1 MQQLKPS
8 FNLSPQETCI
18 KNNTDK
24 KIIKLFLI
32 KFLWNNQK
40 ECDIIISA
48 NKNLETFSVGRDACI
63 PPLISNDFAA
73 ACGQAALHYDE
84 YRVKTN
90 YISQEDFMVFLLIV
104 IYIAFIGLGVPD
116 SLIGSAWP
124 AIHSQMNIPVEAV
137 SILTFIISGCTVLS
151 SMFSAGIL
159 NKIGTAKV
167 TAFSTAMTAAALLG
181 FSFAPSF
188 WFMIP
193 LSVILGLGAGAIDSG
208 LNNYVALH
216 FKASHMNFLHCF
228 YGVGVSLS
236 PYLMSIALSNAGWRG
251 GYRYAFY
258 VQAAITILLAV
269 SVPFWKKTLPTDE
282 AEEKGVNLTLF
293 QMAKMPEVRQVWVI
307 MLATNAI
314 EYACGVWGST
324 YLVEQKGFTSE
335 LGALALT
342 VYYVGMS
349 IGRFASGLISNKIST
364 WKRIGIG
371 TVILAPAVTLMLLP
385 LNGTLTV
392 IGLFLV
398 GLGNGSIY
406 PNMIH
411 LTPHNF
417 GKEASQ
423 SVMGSQIAFAYIG
436 VMLAP
441 PVVSLISGL
450 FGIKVYPLLLA
461 VLYVIMIIAIRC
473 FVNQLKKKNRYDGNV

>member
-1 MQQLKPS
+1 M
-8 FNLSPQETCI
+8 
-18 KNNTDK
+18 
-24 KIIKLFLI
+24 
-32 KFLWNNQK
+32 
-40 ECDIIISA
+40 A
-48 NKNLETFSVGRDACI
+48 
-63 PPLISNDFAA
+63 
-73 ACGQAALHYDE
+73 
-84 YRVKTN
+84 
-90 YISQEDFMVFLLIV
+90 FLLVV

-124 AIHSQMNIPVEAV
+124 AIHSEMNIPIEAV

-159 NKIGTAKV
+159 NKLGTSKV

-193 LSVILGLGAGAIDSG
+193 LAVILGLGAGAIDSG

-236 PYLMSIALSNAGWRG
+236 PYLMSQALSDAGWRS

-258 VQAAITILLAV
+258 VQAAITLLLII
-269 SVPFWKKTLPTDE
+269 SIPMWKKTSS
-282 AEEKGVNLTLF
+282 AEETEEENTVNLTLF
-293 QMAKMPEVRQVWVI
+293 QMARMPEVRQVWII

-324 YLVEQKGFTSE
+324 YLVSEKGFE
-335 LGALALT
+335 AKHGALALT

-349 IGRFASGLISNKIST
+349 IGRFVSGLLSDKIST

-371 TVILAPAVTLMLLP
+371 AVILAPAIAIMLLP
-385 LNGTLTV
+385 LHGAVTV
-392 IGLFLV
+392 VGLFLV

-417 GKEASQ
+417 GKDVSQ
-423 SVMGSQIAFAYIG
+423 SIMGSQIAFAYIG

-441 PVVSLISGL
+441 PAVSLISGL
-450 FGIKVYPLLLA
+450 FGIKIYPLLLA
-461 VLYVIMIIAIRC
+461 ALYVIMVIALKC
-473 FVNQLKKKNRYDGNV
+473 FVNRLKKQNKYNANV

>member
-1 MQQLKPS
+1 MA
-8 FNLSPQETCI
+8 TI
-18 KNNTDK
+18 
-24 KIIKLFLI
+24 
-32 KFLWNNQK
+32 
-40 ECDIIISA
+40 
-48 NKNLETFSVGRDACI
+48 
-63 PPLISNDFAA
+63 
-73 ACGQAALHYDE
+73 
-84 YRVKTN
+84 
-90 YISQEDFMVFLLIV
+90 LLIV

-124 AIHSQMNIPVEAV
+124 AIHTEMNIPVESV
-137 SILTFIISGCTVLS
+137 SLITFLISGCTVLS

-159 NKIGTAKV
+159 NKMGTAKV

-193 LSVILGLGAGAIDSG
+193 LAVVLGLGAGAIDSG

-216 FKASHMNFLHCF
+216 CKASHMNFLHCF

-236 PYLMSIALSNAGWRG
+236 PYLMSYALRDTGWRG

-258 VQAAITILLAV
+258 VQLVITVLLIV
-269 SVPFWKKTLPTDE
+269 SVPLWKKTSSSEEPE
-282 AEEKGVNLTLF
+282 EEKGINLTLL
-293 QMAKMPEVRQVWVI
+293 QMAAKAEVRQVWII
-307 MLATNAI
+307 MLVTNAI

-324 YLVEQKGFTSE
+324 YLVEEKGFKTE
-335 LGALALT
+335 HGALALT
-342 VYYVGMS
+342 IYYIGMS
-349 IGRFASGLISNKIST
+349 IGRFVSGLLANKIST

-371 TVILAPAVTLMLLP
+371 TAILAPAIAVMLLP
-385 LNGTLTV
+385 LHGAVTV

-398 GLGNGSIY
+398 GLGNGSVY

-417 GKEASQ
+417 GKEVSQ
-423 SVMGSQIAFAYIG
+423 SIMGSQIAFAYIG

-441 PVVSLISGL
+441 PAVSLISGL
-450 FGIKVYPLLLA
+450 FGIKVYPVLLA
-461 VLYVIMIIAIRC
+461 VLYVTMVIALKC
-473 FVNQLKKKNRYDGNV
+473 FVKRLKKQGRYNANI

>member
-1 MQQLKPS
+1 
-8 FNLSPQETCI
+8 
-18 KNNTDK
+18 
-24 KIIKLFLI
+24 
-32 KFLWNNQK
+32 
-40 ECDIIISA
+40 
-48 NKNLETFSVGRDACI
+48 
-63 PPLISNDFAA
+63 
-73 ACGQAALHYDE
+73 
-84 YRVKTN
+84 
-90 YISQEDFMVFLLIV
+90 MVFLLVV

-124 AIHSQMNIPVEAV
+124 AIHTEINIPVEAV

-151 SMFSAGIL
+151 SMFSTGIL
-159 NKIGTAKV
+159 NKFGTAKV
-167 TAFSTAMTAAALLG
+167 TAFSTAMTATALLG
-181 FSFAPSF
+181 FSKAPSF

-193 LSVILGLGAGAIDSG
+193 LAILLGLGAGAIDSG

-236 PYLMSIALSNAGWRG
+236 PYLMSQALSDVGWRG

-258 VQAAITILLAV
+258 VQSVITLLLIV
-269 SVPFWKKTLPTDE
+269 SLPMWKKTSSADE
-282 AEEKGVNLTLF
+282 AEEEKGISLSLL
-293 QMAKMPEVRQVWVI
+293 QMAKRSDVRVVWII

-324 YLVEQKGFTSE
+324 YLVAEKGFE
-335 LGALALT
+335 AKHGALALT
-342 VYYVGMS
+342 VYYAGMS
-349 IGRFASGLISNKIST
+349 VGRFVSGLLSGKINT

-371 TVILAPAVTLMLLP
+371 CAVLAPATVIMLLP
-385 LNGTLTV
+385 VHGAVTV
-392 IGLFLV
+392 AGLFLI

-423 SVMGSQIAFAYIG
+423 AIMGSQIAFAYIG

-441 PVVSLISGL
+441 PAVSLISGL
-450 FGIKVYPLLLA
+450 IGIKVYPVLLA
-461 VLYVIMIIAIRC
+461 VLYIIMIAALKH
-473 FVNQLKKKNRYDGNV
+473 FTALLKKQGRYNTDV

>member
-1 MQQLKPS
+1 M
-8 FNLSPQETCI
+8 
-18 KNNTDK
+18 
-24 KIIKLFLI
+24 
-32 KFLWNNQK
+32 
-40 ECDIIISA
+40 A
-48 NKNLETFSVGRDACI
+48 
-63 PPLISNDFAA
+63 
-73 ACGQAALHYDE
+73 
-84 YRVKTN
+84 
-90 YISQEDFMVFLLIV
+90 FLLVV

-124 AIHSQMNIPVEAV
+124 AIHSEMNIPVEAV
-137 SILTFIISGCTVLS
+137 SVLTFIISGCTVLS

-159 NKIGTAKV
+159 NKLGTAKV

-193 LSVILGLGAGAIDSG
+193 LAVILGLGAGAIDSG

-236 PYLMSIALSNAGWRG
+236 PYLMSQALSSAGWRG

-258 VQAAITILLAV
+258 VQAAITLLLV
-269 SVPFWKKTLPTDE
+269 ISVPMWKKSSSADE
-282 AEEKGVNLTLF
+282 TEEENNVNLTFL
-293 QMAKMPEVRQVWVI
+293 QMAKMPEVRRVWVI

-324 YLVEQKGFTSE
+324 YLVSAKGFE
-335 LGALALT
+335 AKHGALALT

-349 IGRFASGLISNKIST
+349 IGRFVSGLLSKKIST

-371 TVILAPAVTLMLLP
+371 AIILAPAIAVMLLP
-385 LNGTLTV
+385 LHGAVTV
-392 IGLFLV
+392 VGLFLV

-417 GKEASQ
+417 GKEVSQ
-423 SVMGSQIAFAYIG
+423 SIMGSQIAFAYIG

-441 PVVSLISGL
+441 PAVSLISGL
-450 FGIKVYPLLLA
+450 FGIKIYPVLLA
-461 VLYVIMIIAIRC
+461 VLYVIMVIALRC
-473 FVNQLKKKNRYDGNV
+473 FINRLKKQNKYNANV

>member
-1 MQQLKPS
+1 M
-8 FNLSPQETCI
+8 
-18 KNNTDK
+18 
-24 KIIKLFLI
+24 
-32 KFLWNNQK
+32 
-40 ECDIIISA
+40 A
-48 NKNLETFSVGRDACI
+48 
-63 PPLISNDFAA
+63 
-73 ACGQAALHYDE
+73 
-84 YRVKTN
+84 
-90 YISQEDFMVFLLIV
+90 FLLIV

-124 AIHSQMNIPVEAV
+124 AIHTEMSIPVEAV
-137 SILTFIISGCTVLS
+137 SVLTFIISGCTVLS

-159 NKIGTAKV
+159 NKFGTAKV

-181 FSFAPSF
+181 FSFAPTF
-188 WFMIP
+188 WLMVP
-193 LSVILGLGAGAIDSG
+193 LAVLLGLGAGAIDSG

-236 PYLMSIALSNAGWRG
+236 PYLMSQALSNAGWRS

-258 VQAAITILLAV
+258 VQAVITLLLIV
-269 SVPFWKKTLPTDE
+269 SVPMWKKTVSAEQAEDE
-282 AEEKGVNLTLF
+282 GALNLSLL
-293 QMAKMPEVRQVWVI
+293 QMAKMPEVRQVWII

-324 YLVEQKGFTSE
+324 YLVTEKGFETKH
-335 LGALALT
+335 GALALT

-349 IGRFASGLISNKIST
+349 VGRFVSGLLSDKIST

-371 TVILAPAVTLMLLP
+371 AVILAPAIAIMLLP
-385 LNGTLTV
+385 LHGIVTV
-392 IGLFLV
+392 VGLFLV

-423 SVMGSQIAFAYIG
+423 SIMGSQIAFAYIG
-436 VMLAP
+436 VMIAP
-441 PVVSLISGL
+441 PMVSLISGL
-450 FGIKVYPLLLA
+450 FGIKIYPVLLA
-461 VLYVIMIIAIRC
+461 VLYTIMIVAMKC
-473 FVNQLKKKNRYDGNV
+473 FVNRLKKQNRYSANV

>member
-1 MQQLKPS
+1 MA
-8 FNLSPQETCI
+8 T
-18 KNNTDK
+18 
-24 KIIKLFLI
+24 
-32 KFLWNNQK
+32 
-40 ECDIIISA
+40 
-48 NKNLETFSVGRDACI
+48 V
-63 PPLISNDFAA
+63 
-73 ACGQAALHYDE
+73 
-84 YRVKTN
+84 
-90 YISQEDFMVFLLIV
+90 LLIV

-124 AIHSQMNIPVEAV
+124 AIHTQLNIPVEAV
-137 SILTFIISGCTVLS
+137 SVITFLISGCTVLS
-151 SMFSAGIL
+151 SMFSAKIL
-159 NKIGTAKV
+159 NRLGTAKV

-181 FSFAPSF
+181 FSFTSSF

-193 LSVILGLGAGAIDSG
+193 LAIVLGLGAGAIDSG

-216 FKASHMNFLHCF
+216 CKASHMNFLHCF

-236 PYLMSIALSNAGWRG
+236 PYLMSQALNNIGWRG

-258 VQAAITILLAV
+258 VQLGITILLIL
-269 SVPFWKKTLPTDE
+269 SVPLWKKTSVAQE
-282 AEEKGVNLTLF
+282 QEEEKNVNLTLL
-293 QMAKMPEVRQVWVI
+293 QMAKMSEVRLVWII

-324 YLVEQKGFTSE
+324 YLVEEKGFE
-335 LGALALT
+335 PQYGAIALT
-342 VYYVGMS
+342 IYYVGMS
-349 IGRFASGLISNKIST
+349 IGRFVSGLLADKIST

-371 TVILAPAVTLMLLP
+371 TVILAPAVVIMLLP
-385 LNGTLTV
+385 LHGAV
-392 IGLFLV
+392 SVAGLFLI

-441 PVVSLISGL
+441 PAVSLVSGL
-450 FGIKVYPLLLA
+450 FGIKVYPVILA
-461 VLYVIMIIAIRC
+461 VLYVSMVIVLKC
-473 FVNQLKKKNRYDGNV
+473 FVRRLKKQDRYDADV

>member
-1 MQQLKPS
+1 
-8 FNLSPQETCI
+8 
-18 KNNTDK
+18 
-24 KIIKLFLI
+24 
-32 KFLWNNQK
+32 
-40 ECDIIISA
+40 
-48 NKNLETFSVGRDACI
+48 
-63 PPLISNDFAA
+63 
-73 ACGQAALHYDE
+73 
-84 YRVKTN
+84 
-90 YISQEDFMVFLLIV
+90 MVFLLVV

-124 AIHSQMNIPVEAV
+124 AIHTEMNIPVEAV

-159 NKIGTAKV
+159 NKLGTAKV

-188 WFMIP
+188 WFMVP
-193 LSVILGLGAGAIDSG
+193 LAVILGLGAGAIDSG

-236 PYLMSIALSNAGWRG
+236 PYLMSHALSDVGWRG

-258 VQAAITILLAV
+258 VQAAITLLLIV
-269 SVPFWKKTLPTDE
+269 SVPLWKKSSS
-282 AEEKGVNLTLF
+282 AEQTEEENSVNLTLL

-324 YLVEQKGFTSE
+324 YLVAEKGFQTKH
-335 LGALALT
+335 GALALT

-349 IGRFASGLISNKIST
+349 VGRFVSGLLSERIST
-364 WKRIGIG
+364 WKRIGTG
-371 TVILAPAVTLMLLP
+371 AAILAPAIVIMLLP
-385 LNGTLTV
+385 LPGTVTV
-392 IGLFLV
+392 VGLFLV

-441 PVVSLISGL
+441 PMVSLISGL
-450 FGIKVYPLLLA
+450 FGIKVYPVLLA
-461 VLYVIMIIAIRC
+461 VLYVIMIVALKC
-473 FVNQLKKKNRYDGNV
+473 FANRLKKQNKYNAKV

>member
-1 MQQLKPS
+1 M
-8 FNLSPQETCI
+8 
-18 KNNTDK
+18 
-24 KIIKLFLI
+24 
-32 KFLWNNQK
+32 
-40 ECDIIISA
+40 A
-48 NKNLETFSVGRDACI
+48 
-63 PPLISNDFAA
+63 
-73 ACGQAALHYDE
+73 
-84 YRVKTN
+84 
-90 YISQEDFMVFLLIV
+90 FLLVV

-124 AIHSQMNIPVEAV
+124 AIHSEMNIPVEAV

-159 NKIGTAKV
+159 NKLGTAKV

-188 WFMIP
+188 WVMIP
-193 LSVILGLGAGAIDSG
+193 LAVILGLGAGAIDSG

-236 PYLMSIALSNAGWRG
+236 PYLMSQALSNAGWRS

-258 VQAAITILLAV
+258 VQAAITLLLII
-269 SVPFWKKTLPTDE
+269 SVPMWKKSSSADESE
-282 AEEKGVNLTLF
+282 AENSANLTLL

-324 YLVEQKGFTSE
+324 YLVSEKGFE
-335 LGALALT
+335 AKHGALALT
-342 VYYVGMS
+342 VYYIGMS
-349 IGRFASGLISNKIST
+349 VGRFVSGLLSDKIGT

-371 TVILAPAVTLMLLP
+371 TIILAPAIAIMLLP
-385 LNGTLTV
+385 LHGAVTV
-392 IGLFLV
+392 VGLFLV

-417 GKEASQ
+417 GKEVSQ
-423 SVMGSQIAFAYIG
+423 SIMGSQIAFAYIG

-441 PVVSLISGL
+441 PAVSLISGL
-450 FGIKVYPLLLA
+450 FGIKIYPVLLA
-461 VLYVIMIIAIRC
+461 VLYVIMVIALRC
-473 FVNQLKKKNRYDGNV
+473 FVNRLKKQNKYNTDI

>member
-1 MQQLKPS
+1 MA
-8 FNLSPQETCI
+8 T
-18 KNNTDK
+18 
-24 KIIKLFLI
+24 
-32 KFLWNNQK
+32 
-40 ECDIIISA
+40 
-48 NKNLETFSVGRDACI
+48 
-63 PPLISNDFAA
+63 
-73 ACGQAALHYDE
+73 
-84 YRVKTN
+84 
-90 YISQEDFMVFLLIV
+90 LLLVI

-124 AIHSQMNIPVEAV
+124 AIHSEMNIPVEAV
-137 SILTFIISGCTVLS
+137 SVLTFLVSGCTVLS
-151 SMFSAGIL
+151 SMFSAKIL
-159 NKIGTAKV
+159 NKIGTSKV
-167 TAFSTAMTAAALLG
+167 TAFSTAMTAVALIG
-181 FSFAPSF
+181 YSFAPSF
-188 WFMIP
+188 WFMVP
-193 LSVILGLGAGAIDSG
+193 LAVVLGLGAGAIDSG
-208 LNNYVALH
+208 LNNYVALN

-236 PYLMSIALSNAGWRG
+236 PYLMSQALSNVGWRG

-258 VQAAITILLAV
+258 VQAFIAILLIV
-269 SVPFWKKTLPTDE
+269 SVPLWKKTSASDE
-282 AEEKGVNLTLF
+282 AAEEKTVNLTIL
-293 QMAKMPEVRQVWVI
+293 QMAKMSEVRLVWVI

-324 YLVEQKGFTSE
+324 YLVEEKGFE
-335 LGALALT
+335 AKHGALALT

-349 IGRFASGLISNKIST
+349 IGRFVSGLLADKIST

-371 TVILAPAVTLMLLP
+371 AVILAPAVAIMLLP
-385 LNGTLTV
+385 LHGAVTV

-423 SVMGSQIAFAYIG
+423 SIMGSQIAFAYIG

-441 PVVSLISGL
+441 PAVSLISGL
-450 FGIKVYPLLLA
+450 FGIKIYPVLLA
-461 VLYVIMIIAIRC
+461 VFYVVMVIALKC
-473 FVNQLKKKNRYDGNV
+473 FVNRLKKQNKYNTDV

>member
-1 MQQLKPS
+1 M
-8 FNLSPQETCI
+8 
-18 KNNTDK
+18 
-24 KIIKLFLI
+24 
-32 KFLWNNQK
+32 
-40 ECDIIISA
+40 A
-48 NKNLETFSVGRDACI
+48 
-63 PPLISNDFAA
+63 
-73 ACGQAALHYDE
+73 
-84 YRVKTN
+84 
-90 YISQEDFMVFLLIV
+90 FLLVV
-104 IYIAFIGLGVPD
+104 IYVAFIGLGVPD

-124 AIHSQMNIPVEAV
+124 AVHAELNIPVEAV
-137 SILTFIISGCTVLS
+137 SIITFIISGCTVLS

-159 NKIGTAKV
+159 NKLGTAKV

-188 WFMIP
+188 WVMIP
-193 LSVILGLGAGAIDSG
+193 LAVVLGLGAGAIDSG

-236 PYLMSIALSNAGWRG
+236 PYLMSLALSDAGWRG

-258 VQAAITILLAV
+258 VQTVITILLIV
-269 SVPFWKKTLPTDE
+269 SLPMWKKTASAGQEED
-282 AEEKGVNLTLF
+282 EKGVNLSIL
-293 QMAKMPEVRQVWVI
+293 QMAKMPGILKVWVI

-324 YLVEQKGFTSE
+324 YLVEAKGFE
-335 LGALALT
+335 AQHGALALT

-349 IGRFASGLISNKIST
+349 IGRFVSGLLSEKIGT
-364 WKRIGIG
+364 WKRIAIG
-371 TVILAPAVTLMLLP
+371 SAILAPAIALMLLP
-385 LNGTLTV
+385 LHGAVTV
-392 IGLFLV
+392 VGLFLV

-406 PNMIH
+406 PNLIH

-417 GKEASQ
+417 GKDVSQ

-441 PVVSLISGL
+441 PMVSLISSV
-450 FGIKVYPLLLA
+450 FSIKVYPVLLA
-461 VLYVIMIIAIRC
+461 VLYVIMIV
-473 FVNQLKKKNRYDGNV
+473 FLKLLVNNLKKQNRYDRNV

>member
-1 MQQLKPS
+1 M
-8 FNLSPQETCI
+8 
-18 KNNTDK
+18 
-24 KIIKLFLI
+24 
-32 KFLWNNQK
+32 
-40 ECDIIISA
+40 A
-48 NKNLETFSVGRDACI
+48 
-63 PPLISNDFAA
+63 
-73 ACGQAALHYDE
+73 
-84 YRVKTN
+84 
-90 YISQEDFMVFLLIV
+90 FLLVV

-124 AIHSQMNIPVEAV
+124 AIHIEMNISVEAV

-159 NKIGTAKV
+159 NKLGTSKV
-167 TAFSTAMTAAALLG
+167 TAFSTAMTAVALLG

-188 WFMIP
+188 WVMIP
-193 LSVILGLGAGAIDSG
+193 LAVILGLGAGAIDSG

-228 YGVGVSLS
+228 YGIGVSLS
-236 PYLMSIALSNAGWRG
+236 PYLMSQALSNVGWRG
-251 GYRYAFY
+251 GYRYSFC
-258 VQAAITILLAV
+258 VQLAITILLII
-269 SVPFWKKTLPTDE
+269 SLPMWKKTSSTQQE
-282 AEEKGVNLTLF
+282 EEEKGVNLSLL
-293 QMAKMPEVRQVWVI
+293 QMAKKAEIRQVWVI

-324 YLVEQKGFTSE
+324 YLVTEKGFALE
-335 LGALALT
+335 HGALALT
-342 VYYVGMS
+342 IYYVGMS
-349 IGRFASGLISNKIST
+349 IGRFVSGLLSNKIST

-371 TVILAPAVTLMLLP
+371 SIILTPAIAIMLLP
-385 LNGTLTV
+385 LPGVVTV
-392 IGLFLV
+392 IGLFFV

-417 GKEASQ
+417 GKDVSQ

-441 PVVSLISGL
+441 PMVSLISGV
-450 FGIKVYPLLLA
+450 FGIKVYPILLA
-461 VLYVIMIIAIRC
+461 VLYVIMVIFLKLFI
-473 FVNQLKKKNRYDGNV
+473 NNLKKQNRYNRNV

>member
-1 MQQLKPS
+1 
-8 FNLSPQETCI
+8 
-18 KNNTDK
+18 
-24 KIIKLFLI
+24 
-32 KFLWNNQK
+32 
-40 ECDIIISA
+40 
-48 NKNLETFSVGRDACI
+48 
-63 PPLISNDFAA
+63 
-73 ACGQAALHYDE
+73 
-84 YRVKTN
+84 
-90 YISQEDFMVFLLIV
+90 MVV

-124 AIHSQMNIPVEAV
+124 AIHTEMNIPIEAV

-151 SMFSAGIL
+151 SIFSAGIL
-159 NKIGTAKV
+159 NKLGTAKV

-181 FSFAPSF
+181 FSVALSF

-193 LSVILGLGAGAIDSG
+193 LAVILGLGAGAIDSG

-228 YGVGVSLS
+228 YGLGVSLS
-236 PYLMSIALSNAGWRG
+236 PYLMSQALNDAGWRI

-258 VQAAITILLAV
+258 VQSAIALLLIV
-269 SVPFWKKTLPTDE
+269 SVPLWKKSSLAEQTEDE
-282 AEEKGVNLTLF
+282 NSVNLTLL
-293 QMAKMPEVRQVWVI
+293 QMAKMPEVRQVWII

-324 YLVEQKGFTSE
+324 YLVTDKGFQSKH
-335 LGALALT
+335 GALALT

-349 IGRFASGLISNKIST
+349 TGRFVSGLLSNKIST

-371 TVILAPAVTLMLLP
+371 TAILAPAIALMLLP
-385 LNGTLTV
+385 LHGKVTV

-417 GKEASQ
+417 GKEVSQ
-423 SVMGSQIAFAYIG
+423 SIMGSQIAFAYID
-436 VMLAP
+436 VILAP
-441 PVVSLISGL
+441 PMFSLISRL
-450 FGIKVYPLLLA
+450 FGIKIYPVLLA
-461 VLYVIMIIAIRC
+461 SLYLIMVIALKY
-473 FVNQLKKKNRYDGNV
+473 FVNRLKKQNKYNANV